1 MIEGLIISYFVLAA
15 LFFMVAV
22 ADKQVELNQKTF
34 LQFGL
39 ISLVWP
45 VALAMYVIAR

>member
-15 LFFMVAV
+15 MFFMVAV
-22 ADKQVELNQKTF
+22 ADKQVELNRKTV

-45 VALAMYVIAR
+45 VALGVYVVSR